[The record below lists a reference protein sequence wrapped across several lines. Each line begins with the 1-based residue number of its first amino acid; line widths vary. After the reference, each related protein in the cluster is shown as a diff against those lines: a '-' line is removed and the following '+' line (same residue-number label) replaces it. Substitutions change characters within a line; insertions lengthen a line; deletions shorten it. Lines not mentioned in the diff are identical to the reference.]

1 MLSESLAEC
10 DSLELLRLAGGKVP
24 AESTGELGRSRNP
37 YIAAARREGRE
48 GVRKGGSVEEMER
61 ENGRRRGRN

>member
-1 MLSESLAEC
+1 
-10 DSLELLRLAGGKVP
+10 LAGGKVP